1 VWGFIL
7 QTGGALGQALH
18 AVHLPGLNTGWLLDA
33 PTSTIVMIMAASWQS
48 VGVNALLFV
57 VGLQSIPKEP
67 LEAARLDG
75 AEGFTLFRTITWPL
89 LRPLTVVVVG
99 LSIVG
104 SLKTFDIVWVM
115 TQGGP
120 GVSSQTLAVA
130 MYKQTFVTGD
140 YGSGSALAVV
150 LSVLT
155 LAVSV
160 LYLKRQLSPSRN
172 TA

>member
-1 VWGFIL
+1 
-7 QTGGALGQALH
+7 
-18 AVHLPGLNTGWLLDA
+18 
-33 PTSTIVMIMAASWQS
+33 
-48 VGVNALLFV
+48 
-57 VGLQSIPKEP
+57 
-67 LEAARLDG
+67 
-75 AEGFTLFRTITWPL
+75 
-89 LRPLTVVVVG
+89 
-99 LSIVG
+99 
-104 SLKTFDIVWVM
+104 
-115 TQGGP
+115 
-120 GVSSQTLAVA
+120 